1 MIIRG
6 PEQPDQSAIETLFTA
21 LFTAGNQHV
30 LPPYLLSQQNP
41 SQFTHALYTSTQ
53 SKKDLHRFGFTR
65 GQAVVYGFLS
75 SWKDTLGSP
84 QLSLAVHPSFRNR
97 GFARTMCSQLHDL
110 ARIRGARSVRAL
122 ISKENSY
129 AIALCRSFGYT
140 MTPTTDTHLR
150 GSLELQSTRDG
161 HNRWVA

>member
-6 PEQPDQSAIETLFTA
+6 PEQPDQSAIATLFSA
-21 LFTAGNQHV
+21 LFTAGNQDV
-30 LPPYLLSQQNP
+30 LPPYLLNQQNP

-53 SKKDLHRFGFTR
+53 SEKDLHRFGFTR

-75 SWKDTLGSP
+75 SWEDTLGSP

-97 GFARTMCSQLHDL
+97 GFAHTMCSQLHDL
-110 ARIRGARSVRAL
+110 ARIRGARFVHTI
-122 ISKENSY
+122 ISKENHH
-129 AIALCRSFGYT
+129 AIALCRAFGDT
-140 MTPTTDTHLR
+140 MTPTTDTHLQ

-161 HNRWVA
+161 HSRWVA

>member
-6 PEQPDQSAIETLFTA
+6 PEQPDQSAIENLFTA
-21 LFTAGNQHV
+21 LLTAGNQHV
-30 LPPYLLSQQNP
+30 LPSYLLNQQNP
-41 SQFTHALYTSTQ
+41 SQLTHALYTSRQ

-65 GQAVVYGFLS
+65 GQAVVYGCLS
-75 SWKDTLGSP
+75 SWEDTLRSP

-97 GFARTMCSQLHDL
+97 GFAHAMCCQLHDL

-122 ISKENSY
+122 ISKENHY
-129 AIALCRSFGYT
+129 AIALCRSFGYK
-140 MTPTTDTHLR
+140 MTPTTDSHLH
-150 GSLELQSTRDG
+150 GSLELQSTGDE